1 MSIAVGQAWQ
11 QQRESRPQMLII
23 AWFAT
28 FAAFLL
34 FLASIA
40 VFGRAGDGEPSAS
53 IDVSWPPLSV
63 AKSRPPQHAALA
75 APRQAPAVPA
85 ASPAVPPVAVAP
97 PNAPAAPPAAAQ
109 APGVPGK
116 IDKPIYAG
124 TALIADPALLEETD
138 QGPIPRIAADGRKP
152 MAVYAPPVAADHA
165 TKLAIIVTG
174 LGLSAKATSA
184 ALDALPSGVTL
195 AFAPYADDVQNW
207 TTQAR
212 SKGHEVLLEV
222 PMEPYD
228 FPDSDPGPHTLRVA
242 ASEESNTTR
251 LVWSL
256 SRFTGY
262 AGVTNL
268 LGERFLADPDALAPM
283 LTYLT
288 RRGLLF
294 FDGSS
299 SEHSV
304 APDVARQAGATYLHS
319 AVTIDA
325 IESAMEIDA
334 RLSDVE
340 TRART
345 EGAAA
350 GTGFAYPVTISR
362 IANWARGLPGRGFV
376 LVPAS
381 AIVGVAK

>member
-1 MSIAVGQAWQ
+1 MSIAVGQTWQ
-11 QQRESRPQMLII
+11 PPPREGRPQALII

-28 FAAFLL
+28 FAGLL
-34 FLASIA
+34 LILGSVAI
-40 VFGRAGDGEPSAS
+40 FGRARDGEPSAS
-53 IDVSWPPLSV
+53 IDVSLPAMPAAKPRLPLRAPPKV
-63 AKSRPPQHAALA
+63 QQHAAATPPPATA
-75 APRQAPAVPA
+75 ATPAAGIPAVTP
-85 ASPAVPPVAVAP
+85 SLPQGAVG
-97 PNAPAAPPAAAQ
+97 AAPPAK
-109 APGVPGK
+109 V
-116 IDKPIYAG
+116 DKPVYAG
-124 TALIADPALLEETD
+124 TALVADPALLEQTD
-138 QGPIPRIAADGRKP
+138 QGPIPRIAPDGRKP
-152 MAVYAPPVAADHA
+152 MLAYAPAVSGQGA
-165 TKLAIIVTG
+165 KIAIVVTG
-174 LGLSAKATSA
+174 LGLSAKATAA
-184 ALDALPSGVTL
+184 ALDALPAGVTL

-207 TTQAR
+207 AAQAR

-242 ASEESNTTR
+242 AGEDSNTAR

-268 LGERFLADPDALAPM
+268 LGERFLADPDALAPV

-304 APDVARQAGATYLHS
+304 APDVARQVGATYLHS
-319 AVTIDA
+319 TVTIDA

-334 RLSDVE
+334 RLSDIE
-340 TRART
+340 AHARS

-350 GTGFAYPVTISR
+350 GTGFAYPVTINR
-362 IANWARGLPGRGFV
+362 VANWARTLPERGFV

-381 AIVGVAK
+381 AIVGAAK